1 MHKLAADLPA
11 DLYGPGVCAARM
23 ILVDRL
29 SSALPGLSLLLLV
42 ALGCNIILSLMDHYD
57 QRKSM
62 AKESP
67 MKATKK
73 NRLRKIARGITP
85 GILTTVA
92 NVAVAAALS

>member
-1 MHKLAADLPA
+1 MYGLVADAPA
-11 DLYGPGVCAARM
+11 TLYGSDVGAAKM
-23 ILVDRL
+23 VLVDRL

-42 ALGCNIILSLMDHYD
+42 ALGCNIILSLIDHHD
-57 QRKSM
+57 QQKSM

-73 NRLRKIARGITP
+73 DRLRKIARGITP

-92 NVAVAAALS
+92 NVASAAALS